1 MRFWNGLQ
9 KGIRIRMWHWCFT
22 QTCQNLNYII
32 QLFWDV
38 QVKHHCHIWINIY
51 VTCLNHLKQ
60 TLGPFRKQ
68 VIYFTL
74 HAIDWFLY
82 DWKLGSRQIWFI
94 EVIFTGKR
102 GLEIPWKCKKKLA
115 MWNFGKLKI
124 LFAPKLSWR
133 MTSETFFLTNP
144 FDMLHLPW
152 HLHYLRKKD

>member
-9 KGIRIRMWHWCFT
+9 KSIRIRMWRWCFT

-32 QLFWDV
+32 QLFWHV
-38 QVKHHCHIWINIY
+38 RVKHHCHIWINIY

-60 TLGPFRKQ
+60 ALGTFRKQ

-74 HAIDWFLY
+74 HTIDWFLY

-94 EVIFTGKR
+94 EVIFTGQR
-102 GLEIPWKCKKKLA
+102 GLEIPWKCTKKLA
-115 MWNFGKLKI
+115 MLNFWKVENFIRSQISLANGMWNI
-124 LFAPKLSWR
+124 
-133 MTSETFFLTNP
+133 FLTNL
-144 FDMLHLPW
+144 FEMLHLPW

>member
-9 KGIRIRMWHWCFT
+9 KSIRIRIWHWCFT

-32 QLFWDV
+32 QLFWHV
-38 QVKHHCHIWINIY
+38 RVKHHCHIWINIY
-51 VTCLNHLKQ
+51 VTCLNYLKQ

-82 DWKLGSRQIWFI
+82 DWRLGSRQIWFI

-102 GLEIPWKCKKKLA
+102 GLEIPWKCTKKLA

-133 MTSETFFLTNP
+133 MTSETFFLTNL